1 MKQLTAK
8 IVNRLKERK
17 QVRNATGFSF
27 AFADN
32 LRYLNMTDWDNV
44 TRGQS
49 FFFSSEYLKMLESVC
64 PENLEL
70 RYALIG
76 NSDGPVAAVCMQ
88 IVRISAAQFGQLTD
102 APSRITEKIAQRVLV
117 CGNLLTYGMHAVCFA
132 PNADATIWHGV
143 AETLYRIRRA
153 EKLSGQ
159 PDIVLIKDIPETVKT
174 QSALLGKL
182 SYTAVE
188 TEPNMV
194 LTLDPKW
201 RTHADYLAGLTSKYR
216 SAVKQQ
222 IFKPFDEAGCELVV
236 LSDIREHAKT
246 LQDLYLQ
253 VHSNA
258 DLRPFTLR
266 PEYWTALAETAGD
279 KLVIHGVRRQNKLI
293 GFIATLKDG
302 DTAFAYHIGFDRD
315 VAQTGIPIYLRL
327 LHASLEQAIA
337 FGCRQVSFGRTALEP
352 KARLGC
358 EPEPMHVWVRHRQP
372 MLNQFIR
379 PLLRFIQPNDAPE
392 LNPFKKTSKPE

>member
-1 MKQLTAK
+1 
-8 IVNRLKERK
+8 
-17 QVRNATGFSF
+17 
-27 AFADN
+27 
-32 LRYLNMTDWDNV
+32 
-44 TRGQS
+44 
-49 FFFSSEYLKMLESVC
+49 
-64 PENLEL
+64 
-70 RYALIG
+70 
-76 NSDGPVAAVCMQ
+76 MQ

-253 VHSNA
+253 VHGNA